1 MSITLIIIVVT
12 ALLSWA
18 TFGNDQTFE
27 RFCFTPYEVWQKK
40 EWYRVLTGGFLHA
53 NMQHLFFNML
63 SLFFFG
69 PYVEV
74 FFREIFGSMGNGLYV
89 LFYITA
95 IAIANIPDLIL
106 QKDNYSYRAVG
117 ASGAVSAVIFA
128 SIIFSPTSTIY
139 FMFFPMPA
147 FVFAILYLVYSAY
160 MAKRGMDNIGHL
172 AHFSG
177 AIFGFAF
184 PLILRPALFI
194 EFIQQIIG
202 K

>member
-1 MSITLIIIVVT
+1 MVLSNAIFIYIRGMSITLIIIVVT

-69 PYVEV
+69 PYVEA

-95 IAIANIPDLIL
+95 IAIANIPDLIF

-128 SIIFSPTSTIY
+128 SII
-139 FMFFPMPA
+139 
-147 FVFAILYLVYSAY
+147 
-160 MAKRGMDNIGHL
+160 
-172 AHFSG
+172 
-177 AIFGFAF
+177 
-184 PLILRPALFI
+184 
-194 EFIQQIIG
+194 
-202 K
+202 